1 MLALNNNDIL
11 LLFQLIALAFEA
23 KENLQN
29 LGVFNEIDLMIDT
42 SSGEE
47 LGTSALYF
55 VFLKEVYQLDG
66 CLWESY
72 FLYYK
77 YARVLKFL
85 NSIQPSSITFTW
97 HWK

>member
-1 MLALNNNDIL
+1 MLALNNNNIS

-47 LGTSALYF
+47 LVTSVLCF

-66 CLWESY
+66 CL
-72 FLYYK
+72 
-77 YARVLKFL
+77 
-85 NSIQPSSITFTW
+85 
-97 HWK
+97 

>member
-1 MLALNNNDIL
+1 MLALNNNNIS

-47 LGTSALYF
+47 LGTSVLCF
-55 VFLKEVYQLDG
+55 VFLKEVYQLDD
-66 CLWESY
+66 CL
-72 FLYYK
+72 
-77 YARVLKFL
+77 
-85 NSIQPSSITFTW
+85 
-97 HWK
+97 

>member
-66 CLWESY
+66 CFEKATFFI
-72 FLYYK
+72 FLFK
-77 YARVLKFL
+77 YPSVLKVL
-85 NSIQPSSITFTW
+85 NSLQPSIMFT
-97 HWK
+97 

>member
-1 MLALNNNDIL
+1 MLALNNSNIL
-11 LLFQLIALAFEA
+11 LLFQLIALTFEA

-66 CLWESY
+66 CLWKSY
-72 FLYYK
+72 FLH
-77 YARVLKFL
+77 F
-85 NSIQPSSITFTW
+85 SF
-97 HWK
+97 

>member
-1 MLALNNNDIL
+1 MLALNNSNIL

-55 VFLKEVYQLDG
+55 VFL
-66 CLWESY
+66 S
-72 FLYYK
+72 
-77 YARVLKFL
+77 LKKLFSSFFFL
-85 NSIQPSSITFTW
+85 NTLEFVSF
-97 HWK
+97 

>member
-1 MLALNNNDIL
+1 MLALNNNNIS

-47 LGTSALYF
+47 LGTSVLCF

-66 CLWESY
+66 CL
-72 FLYYK
+72 
-77 YARVLKFL
+77 
-85 NSIQPSSITFTW
+85 
-97 HWK
+97 

>member
-1 MLALNNNDIL
+1 MLALNNSNIL

-29 LGVFNEIDLMIDT
+29 LGVFHEIDLVIDT

-66 CLWESY
+66 CL
-72 FLYYK
+72 
-77 YARVLKFL
+77 
-85 NSIQPSSITFTW
+85 
-97 HWK
+97 

>member
-1 MLALNNNDIL
+1 MLALNNSNIL

-66 CLWESY
+66 CLSKSY
-72 FLYYK
+72 FLH
-77 YARVLKFL
+77 F
-85 NSIQPSSITFTW
+85 SF
-97 HWK
+97 